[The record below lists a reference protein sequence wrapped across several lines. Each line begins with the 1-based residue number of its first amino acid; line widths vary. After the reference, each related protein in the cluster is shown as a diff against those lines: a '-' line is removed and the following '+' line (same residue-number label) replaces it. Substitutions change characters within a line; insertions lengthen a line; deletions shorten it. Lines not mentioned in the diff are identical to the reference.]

1 MSEIIQTLFT
11 NIPFVIC
18 IIINLILGLVGGK
31 TLIDSPGVSPVPL
44 ICPLQ
49 ALQGIVG
56 IISLS
61 ITRQAFTD
69 SMKLAYGFYIAFAI
83 TSATFILP
91 FCIKWIDDIIWYF
104 KRK

>member
-1 MSEIIQTLFT
+1 MNEIIQTLST

-31 TLIDSPGVSPVPL
+31 TLIDLLGVSPSPL
-44 ICPLQ
+44 TWLLQ
-49 ALQGIVG
+49 AIVG